1 MKHSAQH
8 QVLPRCAIMLAIIVI
23 MSWILDAREWHLLYP
38 AKDLFWEVVPKWK
51 ARDQNWGSWVA
62 AQGRVVSGNGGEMP
76 RPKAFWP
83 LEQTRIKKVYL
94 QALLQSCEPHFHSSK
109 GTAAFL

>member
-1 MKHSAQH
+1 MRNNAGYHCYYVLDLRCQRMAPAVSSKGPFLGGGT
-8 QVLPRCAIMLAIIVI
+8 QVESQRSELGELGG
-23 MSWILDAREWHLLYP
+23 STGQGSEW
-38 AKDLFWEVVPKWK
+38 KC
-51 ARDQNWGSWVA
+51 
-62 AQGRVVSGNGGEMP
+62 GEMP